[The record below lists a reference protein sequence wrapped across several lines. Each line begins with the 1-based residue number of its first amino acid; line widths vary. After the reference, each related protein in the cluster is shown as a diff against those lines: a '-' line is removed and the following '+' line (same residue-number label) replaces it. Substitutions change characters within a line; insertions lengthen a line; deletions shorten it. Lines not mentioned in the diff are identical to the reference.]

1 VAHRAFT
8 DSAGVAWE
16 VWEVHPGVATSAGA
30 EMAEREMAERDA
42 ADRRSGE
49 ERRGA
54 SPPAVATSSPP
65 TTERRVIA
73 ERRVG
78 VSIPMRGGWLA
89 FQSASER
96 RRLVPIPHG
105 WAEDSE
111 TQLEAYCRAARVVPR
126 SDTSGHAS
134 GHGGR

>member
-1 VAHRAFT
+1 MAHRAFT

-16 VWEVHPGVATSAGA
+16 VWEVHPGVANSAGA
-30 EMAEREMAERDA
+30 EMAERELAEREMAER
-42 ADRRSGE
+42 RSGD

-54 SPPAVATSSPP
+54 NPAAVSSPPP

-89 FQSASER
+89 FQSAGER

-111 TQLEAYCRAARVVPR
+111 TQLEAYCSAARVVPR
-126 SDTSGHAS
+126 LDTSGHG
-134 GHGGR
+134 GH

>member
-1 VAHRAFT
+1 MAHRAFT

-16 VWEVHPGVATSAGA
+16 VWEVHPGVASAGA
-30 EMAEREMAERDA
+30 EMAESELV
-42 ADRRSGE
+42 DRRSGE

-54 SPPAVATSSPP
+54 SPPAVAMTSPP
-65 TTERRVIA
+65 PTERRVIA

-126 SDTSGHAS
+126 SDTSGHGG

>member
-1 VAHRAFT
+1 MAHRAFT

-16 VWEVHPGVATSAGA
+16 VWEVHPGVATGAGA
-30 EMAEREMAERDA
+30 EMAEREAAE
-42 ADRRSGE
+42 RRSGE

-54 SPPAVATSSPP
+54 KPLSAATTLPP

-89 FQSASER
+89 FQSALER

-111 TQLEAYCRAARVVPR
+111 TQLEAYCSAARVVPR
-126 SDTSGHAS
+126 LDTSGQS
-134 GHGGR
+134 GH